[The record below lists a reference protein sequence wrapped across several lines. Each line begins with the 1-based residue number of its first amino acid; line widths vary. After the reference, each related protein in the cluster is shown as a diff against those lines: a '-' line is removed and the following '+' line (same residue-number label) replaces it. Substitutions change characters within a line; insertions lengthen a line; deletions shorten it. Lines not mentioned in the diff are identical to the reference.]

1 MRSKIVS
8 FTLESGEIIC
18 ATSTCV
24 IDRFTLR
31 NGDKVVGY
39 DKTLGD

>member
-1 MRSKIVS
+1 MKSKIAS
-8 FTLESGEIIC
+8 FTLELGEIIC

-39 DKTLGD
+39 GKALGD

>member
-1 MRSKIVS
+1 MKSKIAS
-8 FTLESGEIIC
+8 FTLELGEIIC

-24 IDRFTLR
+24 NDRFTLR

-39 DKTLGD
+39 GKALGD